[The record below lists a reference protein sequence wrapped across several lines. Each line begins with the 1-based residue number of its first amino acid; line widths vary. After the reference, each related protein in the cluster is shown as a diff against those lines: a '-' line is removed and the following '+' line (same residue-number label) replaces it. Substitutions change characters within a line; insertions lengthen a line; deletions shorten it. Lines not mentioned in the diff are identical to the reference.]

1 MYSDVVPIATKLV
14 ALSSLPTIPL
24 NLQLTVREVT
34 DIHAIYGCAAQLE
47 MLDHSLVATLAH

>member
-14 ALSSLPTIPL
+14 ALSRVPTIPL

-47 MLDHSLVATLAH
+47 MLDHSLVL

>member
-14 ALSSLPTIPL
+14 ALSSVPTIPL

-47 MLDHSLVATLAH
+47 MLDHSLVL